1 MPLDCCMQCP
11 REKGVDEYGGWKYF
25 RLDGALTVLCPDCY
39 YTRTGGHVDPV
50 QVIAFMARVRDL
62 CGYPAWASS
71 LIPAKRSPKEW
82 IEYAI
87 ANFREMTPDEL
98 SEAEND
104 CLRDPAPGKPDERDL
119 RTFDARKVLRCL
131 RIVRKA
137 CEGTISKLFRAWD
150 GIDETLDSF
159 MDADQYADYRARLLA
174 FAETEFLFRCGVLLS
189 EEIDIARERAAKKK
203 TVAAKKKIYDK
214 IVASIV
220 GSVPAN
226 ATPSVREEV
235 ERFVD
240 FMNAQVA
247 ELRSECE

>member
-1 MPLDCCMQCP
+1 
-11 REKGVDEYGGWKYF
+11 
-25 RLDGALTVLCPDCY
+25 
-39 YTRTGGHVDPV
+39 
-50 QVIAFMARVRDL
+50 
-62 CGYPAWASS
+62 
-71 LIPAKRSPKEW
+71 
-82 IEYAI
+82 
-87 ANFREMTPDEL
+87 MTPDEL